1 MLQNKKRSIFSKVF
15 KFILLLAAGLLLT
28 FVLLSYGL
36 PQWIIFVAVL
46 TLYVSVS
53 IIRPMFIIHKS
64 KSLRAIGS
72 YVSNN
77 YKKPI
82 FGFSYALAHGDKQ
95 DVENSLKRIMNTY
108 TQHDMSDVY
117 GANLALFQNN
127 AKSLRGHAEKI
138 SGQEYKDYYL
148 GHAFVMNGNFDKA
161 SEFLAKLD
169 TPWMSHSLKAY
180 VALKRGNPD
189 EYSADMNRSIDSA
202 IGMQRY
208 VLHHT
213 KRRFENGD
221 FKV

>member
-1 MLQNKKRSIFSKVF
+1 MLQNKKPSIFSKVF
-15 KFILLLAAGLLLT
+15 KFILLLATGLLLT
-28 FVLLSYGL
+28 FILLSYGL

-53 IIRPMFIIHKS
+53 IIQPMYIIHKS

-77 YKKPI
+77 SNKPI
-82 FGFSYALAHGDKQ
+82 FGFSYALAHGDKR
-95 DVENSLKRIMNTY
+95 DVENSLKRIMNSY
-108 TQHDMSDVY
+108 KQQDMSDIY

-127 AKSLRGHAEKI
+127 AKLLRGHAEKI
-138 SGQEYKDYYL
+138 GGQEYKDYYL
-148 GHAFVMNGNFDKA
+148 GHAFVMIGNFDKA
-161 SEFLAKLD
+161 DEFLTKLQ

-180 VALKRGNPD
+180 VALKRGNKD
-189 EYSADMNRSIDSA
+189 EYSAEMSRSIDSA

-208 VLHHT
+208 ILHHT

-221 FKV
+221 FIV